1 MTDVN
6 PLPRRGGLLT
16 IVALGS
22 VALVLVAWALL
33 GGGGDGSAAPG
44 TTGPGPTGGVAVG
57 KPAPSFSVRLLGG
70 GAFSLDEHLADG
82 GGPLI
87 VNFWASWCIPC
98 RAEMPALDAASRRH
112 PEVLFLGIATDDTVA
127 AAERFAAEV
136 SVGYPLAIDSTGV
149 IAADFA
155 TFGLPTTYAIGSD
168 GVVRGVAY
176 GELGAADIDDLVAK
190 AISP

>member
-1 MTDVN
+1 MTDVD

-22 VALVLVAWALL
+22 AALVLVAWALL

-82 GGPLI
+82 EGPLI

-190 AISP
+190 AVSP